1 VRSVSV
7 AAGHKKTI
15 GARIAVWLCHD
26 TMKLTDFAG
35 NYGEK
40 CPRCLMKRH
49 LCLCDSIVPFANRT
63 PVTIIMHRCE
73 VFKPSG
79 TSRLAGLAL
88 QNCDV
93 YLRGHSQQPLVLD
106 DFFPD
111 PESCLFLNL
120 SDRAHVLD
128 EDFVAGR
135 TFTRLVVPD
144 GSWRQARK
152 MGRREPTLQRMTWVK
167 LPPGVKSRYLLRNQP
182 VSGGLATIEA
192 IAQALGVVDGGAAQE
207 HLERV
212 LSLMVER
219 TLSNRFHMRSRP
231 VGSSSSHA

>member
-1 VRSVSV
+1 MNL
-7 AAGHKKTI
+7 A
-15 GARIAVWLCHD
+15 
-26 TMKLTDFAG
+26 DFAG

-40 CPRCLMKRH
+40 CHRCLMKHH

-63 PVTIIMHRCE
+63 AVTIIMHRRE

-88 QNCDV
+88 RHCDV
-93 YLRGHSQQPLVLD
+93 YLRGQSQHPLVLEELL
-106 DFFPD
+106 PD

-120 SDRAHVLD
+120 CDRAHVLD

-152 MGRREPTLQRMTWVK
+152 MGRREPTLRRMTWVK
-167 LPPGVKSRYLLRNQP
+167 LPPGPRSRYLLRNQP

-192 IAQALGVVDGGAAQE
+192 IARALGVLEGRAVQD
-207 HLERV
+207 HLYTV
-212 LSLMVER
+212 LALMVER
-219 TLSNRFHMRSRP
+219 TLSSRFHTRSRP
-231 VGSSSSHA
+231 RAGFARG